1 MSHVKISIT
10 LEPRVAEELRQVAGP
25 RGQSSFV
32 NEAVRRQLQA
42 LRLGK
47 LLDEMKDEA
56 GPIPEDVQREV
67 DSLDWPE

>member
-1 MSHVKISIT
+1 V
-10 LEPRVAEELRQVAGP
+10 LEPNKVAEELRRVAGP
-25 RGQSSFV
+25 RGRSCFV

-56 GPIPEDVQREV
+56 DPILEGGQREV
-67 DSLDWPE
+67 DSLDWPA